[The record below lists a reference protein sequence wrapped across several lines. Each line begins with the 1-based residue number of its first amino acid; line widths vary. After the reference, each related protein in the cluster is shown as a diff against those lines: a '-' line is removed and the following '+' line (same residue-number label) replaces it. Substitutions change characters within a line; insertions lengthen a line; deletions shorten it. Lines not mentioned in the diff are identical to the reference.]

1 MPTEILPDIME
12 VLPLP
17 SLPDVF
23 IDLLTLLSQ
32 SSGKPVNMVEC
43 FIKPVHGEI
52 LDIEI
57 IEEV

>member
-43 FIKPVHGEI
+43 FIRPLYGETVN
-52 LDIEI
+52 IEI
-57 IEEV
+57 IEEA

>member
-32 SSGKPVNMVEC
+32 SSGKPINMVEC
-43 FIKPVHGEI
+43 FINPLYGETAN
-52 LDIEI
+52 IEI